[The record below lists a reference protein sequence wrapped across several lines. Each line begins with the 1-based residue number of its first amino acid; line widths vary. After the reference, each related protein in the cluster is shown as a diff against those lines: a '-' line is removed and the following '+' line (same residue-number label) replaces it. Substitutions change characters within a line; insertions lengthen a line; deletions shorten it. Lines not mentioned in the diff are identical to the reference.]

1 MKELIYVNPNKEDNC
16 EVCNLNPNWKSIL
29 FNYMSLRYI
38 TCNTYEVH
46 NSYFIAIDNVDDD
59 TIAVLNKAKVTIYS
73 IDYIV
78 NCVMIRFKDEKSRD
92 LVFKVRLSL
101 YDLLIS
107 KSTTISTL
115 PFSHFVPSLQTKSLV
130 ITFTIIAF
138 INSSP
143 IIKLLNKRK
152 VLKVL

>member
-29 FNYMSLRYI
+29 FNYMSSRYI

-78 NCVMIRFKDEKSRD
+78 NCVIIRFKDEKSRD
-92 LVFKVRLSL
+92 LVFKV
-101 YDLLIS
+101 
-107 KSTTISTL
+107 
-115 PFSHFVPSLQTKSLV
+115 
-130 ITFTIIAF
+130 
-138 INSSP
+138 
-143 IIKLLNKRK
+143 
-152 VLKVL
+152 LKGEVA

>member
-1 MKELIYVNPNKEDNC
+1 MKELIYVNPNKKDNC
-16 EVCNLNPNWKSIL
+16 EVCELNPNWKNIL
-29 FNYMSLRYI
+29 SNYMSSRYI

-92 LVFKVRLSL
+92 LVFKV
-101 YDLLIS
+101 
-107 KSTTISTL
+107 
-115 PFSHFVPSLQTKSLV
+115 
-130 ITFTIIAF
+130 
-138 INSSP
+138 
-143 IIKLLNKRK
+143 
-152 VLKVL
+152 LKGEVA